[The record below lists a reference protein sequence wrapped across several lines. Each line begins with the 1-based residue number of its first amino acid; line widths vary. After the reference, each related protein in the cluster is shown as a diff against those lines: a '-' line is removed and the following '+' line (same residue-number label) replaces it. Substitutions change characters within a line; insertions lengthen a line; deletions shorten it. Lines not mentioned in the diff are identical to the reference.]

1 MIFNKSKKY
10 DFPPEF
16 CFQNEEILDVV
27 EETRLL
33 GQVLTSDLK
42 WYANTKSIYSKAISK
57 MWLLRRMKIMQ
68 MDPKIIFDY
77 YQKEIKVLAEQGVI
91 IWNSGLTKGQERDL
105 EKIQKVA
112 FKIILADDYGSY
124 ELALSFCGAQKLTD
138 RRLQLCTN
146 FAIKLYKSEK
156 SEEYFTLADRIIE
169 TRQDAPLV
177 VEQKVN
183 TKRCYNAP
191 HNYLARLVNANS
203 KTLKNKP

>member
-1 MIFNKSKKY
+1 MELWP
-10 DFPPEF
+10 DE
-16 CFQNEEILDVV
+16 
-27 EETRLL
+27 
-33 GQVLTSDLK
+33 
-42 WYANTKSIYSKAISK
+42 
-57 MWLLRRMKIMQ
+57 
-68 MDPKIIFDY
+68 
-77 YQKEIKVLAEQGVI
+77 
-91 IWNSGLTKGQERDL
+91 GQERDL

-124 ELALSFCGAQKLTD
+124 ELALSFFGAQKLTD

-146 FAIKLYKSEK
+146 FAIKLYKSDK
-156 SEEYFTLADRIIE
+156 SEEYFTLADQIIE

>member
-1 MIFNKSKKY
+1 M
-10 DFPPEF
+10 
-16 CFQNEEILDVV
+16 
-27 EETRLL
+27 
-33 GQVLTSDLK
+33 K

-77 YQKEIKVLAEQGVI
+77 YHKEIKVLAEQGVI

-124 ELALSFCGAQKLTD
+124 ELALSFFGAQKLTD

>member
-1 MIFNKSKKY
+1 MKFSKPK
-10 DFPPEF
+10 
-16 CFQNEEILDVV
+16 NEEILDVV

-42 WYANTKSIYSKAISK
+42 CYANTKSIYSKAISK

-77 YQKEIKVLAEQGVI
+77 YHKEIKVLAEQGVI

-124 ELALSFCGAQKLTD
+124 ELALSFFGAQKLTD

-146 FAIKLYKSEK
+146 FVIKLYKSEK